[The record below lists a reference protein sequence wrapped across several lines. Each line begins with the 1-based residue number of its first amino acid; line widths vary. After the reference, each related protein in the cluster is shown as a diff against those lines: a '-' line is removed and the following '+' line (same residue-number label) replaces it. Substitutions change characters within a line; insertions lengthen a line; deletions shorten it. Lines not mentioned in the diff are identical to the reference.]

1 MEATNLVANLK
12 ERDEIVVVFHDRLP
26 FPEID
31 TLLVISEDNWK
42 KLSHSQRYRGDGKGW
57 LLIESDLFTLI
68 NSLKILERA
77 TRPLPNKFI
86 INLTLLEIE
95 RYRKEWYISTVLNYV
110 LISLKKL
117 FSGKKV

>member
-31 TLLVISEDNWK
+31 TLLVISESNWK

-77 TRPLPNKFI
+77 TKPLQNKFI
-86 INLTLLEIE
+86 INLTLLEIV
-95 RYRKEWYISTVLNYV
+95 RYSEESRLLVL
-110 LISLKKL
+110 LKKI
-117 FSGKKV
+117 KKFFFK